1 METNQSVTSGDEY
14 FWKKLAIKNR
24 LNENSYTHGR
34 WEGAASNVEW
44 GTAAGGGNCSA
55 LWVWWSSCC
64 SLQIPAG
71 SSANVLGI
79 EPQVVF
85 IFVLV
90 CGVHGEARR
99 LQKERNNKIKIR
111 TNDLIRKCTCSNT
124 KHNWTNFFPATRL
137 YLSFPRASLSARVSV
152 EKKKEWTVYGETFT
166 YTHFW
171 FLNINFGI
179 ETWLYSRHRCY
190 L

>member
-1 METNQSVTSGDEY
+1 MRGCSKQRGV
-14 FWKKLAIKNR
+14 R
-24 LNENSYTHGR
+24 NSCRGR
-34 WEGAASNVEW
+34 E
-44 GTAAGGGNCSA
+44 
-55 LWVWWSSCC
+55 LFC
-64 SLQIPAG
+64 SLGLMVFVLLWQIPAG